1 MLRSDGVRQKLPVRA
16 AYFRHVL
23 PLVVGFPYL
32 RVLCV
37 IRHPLRMRWA
47 FPVTV
52 LLHLPG
58 RGPQRCAGSSIVP
71 CPGFPF
77 RASGAVDHTLALS
90 TAGTSGA
97 SQVLRRL
104 SSCMPRPEDS
114 GGPPPPRH
122 VGGIVLPSGA
132 LKPSA
137 SAIAMSK
144 LYQHFRVRGHPY
156 GLQDALSTL
165 RPSCSPQASLRLRHG
180 RKTRYGWVARPYPT
194 GIFTLQEA
202 PSFAWR
208 DNDQAHLPLWS
219 TAEKRSGGAPG
230 YAADALAAARGC
242 RNLMSEM
249 R

>member
-1 MLRSDGVRQKLPVRA
+1 M
-16 AYFRHVL
+16 
-23 PLVVGFPYL
+23 
-32 RVLCV
+32 
-37 IRHPLRMRWA
+37 
-47 FPVTV
+47 TV

-58 RGPQRCAGSSIVP
+58 RVPQRCAGSSIGP

-77 RASGAVDHTLALS
+77 RASGAVCHTPTFS

-104 SSCMPRPEDS
+104 SSCMPRPEDA

-132 LKPSA
+132 FKPSA

-180 RKTRYGWVARPYPT
+180 RKTRYGWVASPSPT
-194 GIFTLQEA
+194 RTFTLQET
-202 PSFAWR
+202 PSLSWR
-208 DNDQAHLPLWS
+208 DNAGPQARRAAGATQERSNCLDCQGGLVYFFRFAPPGVSRVFDASAWHCEWS
-219 TAEKRSGGAPG
+219 KTYACTPSGR
-230 YAADALAAARGC
+230 LF
-242 RNLMSEM
+242 
-249 R
+249 